1 MKPSLIH
8 WAITKDTEE
17 AQKQFRERVLFG
29 LFTLELGG
37 KLKKH
42 VFVKRSLSSAMEN
55 HSKRIN
61 YIIHSVTFR
70 FE

>member
-8 WAITKDTEE
+8 WTITKGTEE
-17 AQKQFRERVLFG
+17 ARKQFRLRVLFG
-29 LFTLELGG
+29 LFTLELGV
-37 KLKKH
+37 KLKNH

-55 HSKRIN
+55 HSECIN
-61 YIIHSVTFR
+61 YIIHAVSLR